1 MAVAL
6 SGHFTFP
13 ENGVLVS
20 AVYCFSHDLGDKELR
35 YPVIIEMQHCA
46 SANAVN
52 GLCIVRADENSDA
65 PYEFKV
71 IPGGIFDHSD
81 SYGVIELRHFCRI
94 ATFLWWRLKSLLSPL
109 EYCAKLYYT
118 NIEAGGFDYHLYII
132 PNLTMILRDIEVD
145 IGRRDRKYEHGPI
158 TAIKLEDDKITL
170 EIPEEAVCGW
180 KMDALNSLQVNFT
193 VAHYII
199 MLFQAYALCT
209 DVHR

>member
-1 MAVAL
+1 MFEALAEKTVLVTNEEQHIVWKGYGLRLHIPPNSLPDHCTHFQLNVVVAL

-132 PNLTMILRDIEVD
+132 PNLTMILRV
-145 IGRRDRKYEHGPI
+145 G
-158 TAIKLEDDKITL
+158 
-170 EIPEEAVCGW
+170 EICFVIVKP
-180 KMDALNSLQVNFT
+180 L
-193 VAHYII
+193 Y
-199 MLFQAYALCT
+199 LCIFSG
-209 DVHR
+209 H